1 VQSGLDSETSRFSR
15 RLRVPKG
22 DYLAEF
28 EIYVMLAVMRLGD
41 DAYGVTIRKEIEE
54 RAGRPVSIGA
64 VYATLGR
71 LEEKKMVAFRT
82 SDPEPVQG
90 GRSKKLVA
98 LTPNGT
104 AALEHSAS
112 MLRRMMEGTPVAQR
126 G

>member
-1 VQSGLDSETSRFSR
+1 M
-15 RLRVPKG
+15 PKG

-41 DAYGVTIRKEIEE
+41 DAYGVTIRREIEE

-71 LEEKKMVAFRT
+71 LEEKAMVKFHT
-82 SDPEPVQG
+82 SNPEPVQG
-90 GRSKKLVA
+90 GRSKKLVL
-98 LTPNGT
+98 LTPDGRT
-104 AALEHSAS
+104 ALEHSTA
-112 MLRRMMEGTPVAQR
+112 MLRRMMEGTPVAQQ